1 MTTYATVKIDK
12 QDRDLIH
19 ATCIEGSVEVEFFT
33 MEENENM
40 LLAIFRV
47 PDPGML
53 FVVGR
58 MFEIKRQ
65 LV

>member
-1 MTTYATVKIDK
+1 MNTYATVKIDK
-12 QDRDLIH
+12 KDKDLVQL
-19 ATCIEGSVEVEFFT
+19 TCIEGAVKVEFFT
-33 MEENENM
+33 IEENENL
-40 LLAIFRV
+40 LLAMFNV

-58 MFEIKRQ
+58 MIELKRQ